1 MASTFFFAEY
11 QGLIF
16 TTLKRPCFNEK
27 WRLLIFFF
35 AKGISSHLW
44 RNLGD
49 CVSVPIYLK
58 TQFGCYWV
66 KISTGRLYHVSTLIY
81 SNFIKYL
88 AICFYMFSV
97 YVPIRYNCYHVYLRL
112 FSKTPIL
119 QKKRYGFYEKD
130 SVNHKREKVKSFG
143 HTFARKGFLIFSQRP
158 LFSSYITKGKVY
170 KGYREEPCIQ
180 SRVIRGNVHVKI
192 QNW

>member
-1 MASTFFFAEY
+1 MASTFFFCWVSR
-11 QGLIF
+11 LDF
-16 TTLKRPCFNEK
+16 HDFKTTLFQWEMKAAY
-27 WRLLIFFF
+27 IFFR
-35 AKGISSHLW
+35 KGISSHLW

-49 CVSVPIYLK
+49 YVSVPIYLK

-119 QKKRYGFYEKD
+119 QKKSTDFMK
-130 SVNHKREKVKSFG
+130 
-143 HTFARKGFLIFSQRP
+143 
-158 LFSSYITKGKVY
+158 
-170 KGYREEPCIQ
+170 
-180 SRVIRGNVHVKI
+180 KI
-192 QNW
+192 P

>member
-1 MASTFFFAEY
+1 M
-11 QGLIF
+11 IF

-119 QKKRYGFYEKD
+119 QKKKKVRILW
-130 SVNHKREKVKSFG
+130 KRFRKPQK
-143 HTFARKGFLIFSQRP
+143 RKGRKFWPHICQKGF
-158 LFSSYITKGKVY
+158 SYI
-170 KGYREEPCIQ
+170 
-180 SRVIRGNVHVKI
+180 
-192 QNW
+192 